1 MDFKEKPTKE
11 TIRIKNQK
19 ISVSVLV
26 AFGKDGEHFVEVS
39 PTISVS
45 GYGTTAEE
53 AKESLQHN
61 LLVFMKD
68 IMAMPPSQRDI
79 YLGSLGFEKEK
90 FAHKN
95 FSKMFID
102 KDGVLQGIEGGTLKT
117 KMLQTVA

>member
-53 AKESLQHN
+53 AKESFTAQSVGVYERYYGN
-61 LLVFMKD
+61 ATITK
-68 IMAMPPSQRDI
+68 R
-79 YLGSLGFEKEK
+79 YLFR
-90 FAHKN
+90 
-95 FSKMFID
+95 
-102 KDGVLQGIEGGTLKT
+102 
-117 KMLQTVA
+117 